1 MEPDSQNETD
11 EQATETVPP
20 GPASQEPAAV
30 PAPTGGSV
38 AAEVLS
44 AALSSALL
52 FALFLLLPLAG
63 SVALAFAGVPL
74 VRVAHRRGVRAGLLG
89 AAISAGL
96 LAGIGAAT
104 GGASDATAGA
114 ILASVAM
121 GLPVLSASLVR
132 RGASASAAFLIL
144 GVVGFGVLAGGLLVR
159 EHTGGR
165 PVGQEI
171 AVAFDSMTPS
181 TGPATAKGVDPETA
195 ARMAA
200 TMIRFKE
207 FAQTYWPGLVGASWL
222 LAAAVA
228 FYTGALAARPAPS
241 AERVR
246 FEELRVPAPAVAL
259 FVASGGGFA
268 LLSGTARA
276 VAGDLLL
283 PLLALYFLTGL
294 SIICHFARRWFRARI
309 LRAGLYA
316 LVVYFPLNVGVGLL
330 GLFDWYADF
339 RRRGQKV

>member
-1 MEPDSQNETD
+1 MEPDSQNEPD
-11 EQATETVPP
+11 ERAAETVPSALP
-20 GPASQEPAAV
+20 SPEPT
-30 PAPTGGSV
+30 APVRAGGSV

-74 VRVAHRRGVRAGLLG
+74 VRVAHRRGVRAGILG

-104 GGASDATAGA
+104 GGTSEAAAGG
-114 ILASVAM
+114 ILAAVAM
-121 GLPVLSASLVR
+121 GLPVLSAGLVR
-132 RGASASAAFLIL
+132 RGVSASAAFLAL
-144 GVVGFGVLAGGLLVR
+144 AALGFGVLVGALLVR
-159 EHTGGR
+159 ERTGGR

-171 AVAFDSMTPS
+171 AVAFDAMTPS

-195 ARMAA
+195 VRMAA
-200 TMIRFKE
+200 TMARFKE
-207 FAQTYWPGLVGASWL
+207 FARTYWPGLVGASWL

-259 FVASGGGFA
+259 FVAAGGGFA
-268 LLSGTARA
+268 LLSGVARA

-339 RRRGQKV
+339 RSRGQKA